1 MISRPVLS
9 ASSTCRSSEAKSKGA
24 EPYQFKSDFVGNAPV
39 RRRWINTQGPGV
51 GLAECSAESHIA
63 PSANEGP
70 WRYERLARKATK
82 PSPKAGGTYGTECL
96 WLRSPRG
103 RLYCSHTRCILAGS
117 EAIRLDR
124 QTLMSR

>member
-24 EPYQFKSDFVGNAPV
+24 EPDQFKSDFVGHAPA

-51 GLAECSAESHIA
+51 GLAECSAESHTA
-63 PSANEGP
+63 PSANDG
-70 WRYERLARKATK
+70 RGATNVLARKPTK
-82 PSPKAGGTYGTECL
+82 PSPKAGGTYRTECL

-117 EAIRLDR
+117 EAAI
-124 QTLMSR
+124 